1 MGKAKKTTTKNN
13 VENPAETGTSRRGF
27 LNTLW
32 LFLAALG
39 VVEFAAVVVS
49 FLRSQGPSTDAGVSD
64 SWLEAGRVDDFDPG
78 SVTAFPR
85 GGFYLSRLPD
95 GGFLA
100 LSRKCT
106 HLGCTVP
113 WIEKEKK
120 FACPCHAS
128 VFDIK
133 GDVLVSPATR
143 ALDLFEI
150 RIENEIVRVE
160 VGRRIKRI
168 RFETNQAAYPNSGKE
183 KAK

>member
-1 MGKAKKTTTKNN
+1 MGKTEKSTAKNEEKK
-13 VENPAETGTSRRGF
+13 PAETDTGRRGF
-27 LNTLW
+27 LNKLW

-39 VVEFAAVVVS
+39 LLEFAAIAFS
-49 FLRSQGPSTDAGVSD
+49 FLRSHGPSTRAQALKNWMD
-64 SWLEAGRVDDFDPG
+64 AGRVDDFEPG

-113 WIEKEKK
+113 WIEKEKR

-128 VFDIK
+128 AFDIK
-133 GDVLVSPATR
+133 GDVLKSPATR
-143 ALDLFEI
+143 ALDLFET
-150 RIENEIVRVE
+150 RIENDTVRVAT
-160 VGRRIKRI
+160 GRPIKRS
-168 RFETNQAAYPNSGKE
+168 RFESDQAAYPNPE
-183 KAK
+183 NA